1 MSFPR
6 RSARTVDTP
15 SPRRRRWWGTSVALA
30 LVLAGCA
37 APQGD
42 EGTAAGSSG
51 ATDAAVS
58 SPASADG
65 SEASSSQG
73 RSSDAASSPAAAS
86 SGGGSPS
93 AAADP
98 ADPAL
103 ALAAR
108 SHEGVPMRAFTAE
121 ERPPQFVLFSFD
133 GGRQDARWKT
143 FLDAAADSDAKFTVF
158 QSAINLIETANREN
172 YTAPG
177 NEPGYVGTEF
187 GGDEAEVAQRIEN
200 INTAHAA
207 GHEIGTHYAGHLC
220 APTRYGADQWS
231 TAEWKQEYGS
241 FTDILSDPGAY
252 NPGSSLPA
260 LEVTPDDVKGGRLPC
275 LDGEWDQLV
284 PMWKDNGLEY
294 DTSRAAAA
302 SGVAWPYQEDGIWE
316 FEMPM
321 TWSPV
326 LAEKDAASPFVMAM
340 DYNFWISGNGGK
352 DIPEDVARLTDFQ
365 YRTYRY
371 MYDSAFAGNRA
382 PLVFGNHFNDW
393 GLNAFNPAVEKVMR
407 EVCVE
412 EDTYCVTYQQM
423 IAWLEL
429 QDPEVLAAW
438 RDQARSATG
447 TDAEALGW

>member
-6 RSARTVDTP
+6 P
-15 SPRRRRWWGTSVALA
+15 S
-30 LVLAGCA
+30 
-37 APQGD
+37 
-42 EGTAAGSSG
+42 
-51 ATDAAVS
+51 
-58 SPASADG
+58 
-65 SEASSSQG
+65 
-73 RSSDAASSPAAAS
+73 
-86 SGGGSPS
+86 
-93 AAADP
+93 
-98 ADPAL
+98 
-103 ALAAR
+103 AR

-260 LEVTPDDVKGGRLPC
+260 LEVTPDVRP
-275 LDGEWDQLV
+275 
-284 PMWKDNGLEY
+284 
-294 DTSRAAAA
+294 
-302 SGVAWPYQEDGIWE
+302 
-316 FEMPM
+316 
-321 TWSPV
+321 
-326 LAEKDAASPFVMAM
+326 
-340 DYNFWISGNGGK
+340 
-352 DIPEDVARLTDFQ
+352 
-365 YRTYRY
+365 
-371 MYDSAFAGNRA
+371 
-382 PLVFGNHFNDW
+382 
-393 GLNAFNPAVEKVMR
+393 
-407 EVCVE
+407 
-412 EDTYCVTYQQM
+412 
-423 IAWLEL
+423 
-429 QDPEVLAAW
+429 
-438 RDQARSATG
+438 
-447 TDAEALGW
+447 

>member
-6 RSARTVDTP
+6 PSARTVDTP

-42 EGTAAGSSG
+42 EGTTAGSSS

-73 RSSDAASSPAAAS
+73 RSSDAASS
-86 SGGGSPS
+86 GEGSPS

-98 ADPAL
+98 AVP
-103 ALAAR
+103 LAAR

-220 APTRYGADQWS
+220 APTRYGADHWS

-294 DTSRAAAA
+294 DTSRAAAT

-326 LAEKDAASPFVMAM
+326 LAEKGAASPFVMAM

>member
-220 APTRYGADQWS
+220 APTRYGADHWS

-260 LEVTPDDVKGGRLPC
+260 LEVTPT
-275 LDGEWDQLV
+275 
-284 PMWKDNGLEY
+284 
-294 DTSRAAAA
+294 TSRADVCPA
-302 SGVAWPYQEDGIWE
+302 STGSGTSSSRCGRTTDSSTTRRAPR
-316 FEMPM
+316 P
-321 TWSPV
+321 PP
-326 LAEKDAASPFVMAM
+326 ASPGPTRRTG
-340 DYNFWISGNGGK
+340 SGSS
-352 DIPEDVARLTDFQ
+352 RC
-365 YRTYRY
+365 R
-371 MYDSAFAGNRA
+371 
-382 PLVFGNHFNDW
+382 
-393 GLNAFNPAVEKVMR
+393 
-407 EVCVE
+407 
-412 EDTYCVTYQQM
+412 
-423 IAWLEL
+423 
-429 QDPEVLAAW
+429 
-438 RDQARSATG
+438 
-447 TDAEALGW
+447 